1 MKIILDENWYI
12 TGIPLNYVL
21 MHQRVSYGKG
31 KNAGNARLVEVEE
44 GYYTSIEAAL
54 EGFNRKAIKERTEDF
69 EGTIEEYIARI
80 KNINDSA
87 VDRMLKGV
95 KSWEKG

>member
-21 MHQRVSYGKG
+21 KHMKVSNGKG
-31 KNAGNARLVEVEE
+31 VNAGKTRLVESEE

-54 EGFNRKAIKERTEDF
+54 QGFQRKAIKERTEDF
-69 EGTIEEYIARI
+69 EGTLDEYIARI

-87 VDRMLKGV
+87 VDKMLKGV
-95 KSWEKG
+95 KTWEKG